1 MRLRFLRGVR
11 FFGVSVFFLACMKF
25 GEVRNYLLVISCA
38 IVHKFAYLR
47 KLVFA
52 HMLL

>member
-1 MRLRFLRGVR
+1 MRLRFIARCP
-11 FFGVSVFFLACMKF
+11 FFGVSVFFLTCMKF